1 MAARLTMKRCPV
13 CQRDYDQHAEV
24 CAVDGAIL
32 GEAVLEVDPLVGETI
47 SRRFRVIQKLGGG
60 SFGEVYLSEDLA
72 TGNKVAV
79 KVLHSQFRHYRQVA
93 KQVWWD
99 ARLAAAS
106 APSRVVRVYQVDR
119 TEAGRVF
126 IVMEFLQG
134 KSLAEVI
141 RRDGALELVRAL
153 RLAIQIAEGLAVVAK
168 VGVSHGRLKPENV
181 MLVGSDEQVK
191 LTDFGLG
198 RFRKMVVG
206 DGLTVSAGEYVAPEQ
221 VNGDDV
227 DDQTDVYGLGAV
239 LYAMLTGAV
248 SAATRGPDTA
258 QASAVGDMPTPLR
271 WLRPEIPAPLE
282 EFVMRA
288 MEREPARRHSGVHDF
303 LDGLRRL
310 QATTSLTAPEP
321 ARAPQ
326 SRRRDWKV
334 AATGFVSQRLRPEG
348 WRLDRWKPVV
358 TGFMNRARGE
368 DGWRSRLGEW
378 KIAAA
383 EFANRQRRPGPWTSR
398 PRTWRVS
405 LQGLPGRWLD
415 PLSAK
420 LRSMPAVPTARL
432 LTGAAALVVLGLTIW
447 IVREWPAGSAQGPVP
462 GERSAALDAQQR
474 RQQADAAAQRAE
486 DERRRQAEVAAAQRA
501 EDERRQAE
509 VAAAQRAEDE
519 RRQAEAAA
527 AQRAEDERRQA
538 EAAAAQRAEDERRRQ
553 AEAAA
558 AAQRA
563 EEERRRQT
571 QVAAAQ
577 RAEDERRRQ
586 AEAAAAAR
594 RAEEERRRQTQVA
607 AAQRAEDER
616 RRQAEAAA
624 AAQRAE
630 EERRRRTQAAA
641 AQRAEDERRRQAE
654 AAAAAQRAEEE
665 RRRQTQVAAAQRA
678 EDERRRKAEA
688 AAAQR
693 ADEER
698 RRQTQVVAAQPAED
712 ERRRQAQV
720 VPAQRADEEQRRQ
733 TAADATRRQAVA
745 ETASTPQTSRP
756 AEVALATPQ
765 KSTLS
770 AEDLSRI
777 RTQAEQRLLSRGLL
791 RVSSDD
797 RWGVGVDVGSGG
809 VVTLT
814 GALRDMGLQGEAV
827 RLVREVPGVQDVKA
841 DVRVADAA
849 SVTIVRND
857 SARLRTEV
865 EQALRKRG
873 LLRESSA
880 DRWGVTVEV
889 GAAGEVKLMGVVRD
903 SGLQGEAIR
912 LVEAVPGVRNV
923 KQDIRVGD
931 RTSGQ

>member
-13 CQRDYDQHAEV
+13 CRRDYDQQTEV
-24 CAVDGAIL
+24 CAVDGAVL

-141 RRDGALELVRAL
+141 RRDGALELGRAL

-181 MLVGSDEQVK
+181 MLVGPDEQVK

-248 SAATRGPDTA
+248 SPATRGPDTA

-288 MEREPARRHSGVHDF
+288 MEREPARRHSGVHDV

-310 QATTSLTAPEP
+310 QATMSLTAPEP

-334 AATGFVSQRLRPEG
+334 AATGFVNHRLRPEG

-405 LQGLPGRWLD
+405 LKGLPGRWLD

-462 GERSAALDAQQR
+462 GERSAALAAQQR

-571 QVAAAQ
+571 QA
-577 RAEDERRRQ
+577 
-586 AEAAAAAR
+586 
-594 RAEEERRRQTQVA
+594 A

-630 EERRRRTQAAA
+630 EERRRQTQVAA

-745 ETASTPQTSRP
+745 ETASPPQTSRP

-765 KSTLS
+765 RSTLS

>member
-405 LQGLPGRWLD
+405 LKGLPGRWLD

-586 AEAAAAAR
+586 AEAAAAAQ
-594 RAEEERRRQTQVA
+594 RAEEERRRQTQV
-607 AAQRAEDER
+607 
-616 RRQAEAAA
+616 
-624 AAQRAE
+624 
-630 EERRRRTQAAA
+630 AA

-745 ETASTPQTSRP
+745 ETASPPQTSRP

-765 KSTLS
+765 RSTLS